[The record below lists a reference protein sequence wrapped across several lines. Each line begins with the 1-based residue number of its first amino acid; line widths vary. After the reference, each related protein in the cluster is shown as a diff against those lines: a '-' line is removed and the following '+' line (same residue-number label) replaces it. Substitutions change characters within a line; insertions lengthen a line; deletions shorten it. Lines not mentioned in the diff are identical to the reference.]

1 MAHNPASGKV
11 SVNVF
16 QKDRKYFANIQ
27 WYQTQ
32 QSLGPADSRDD
43 IYQLVYG
50 FLADLKLAA
59 EISQCVNQQE

>member
-27 WYQTQ
+27 WYQAQ

-50 FLADLKLAA
+50 FLADLKLAT
-59 EISQCVNQQE
+59 EIHQVAKPQK